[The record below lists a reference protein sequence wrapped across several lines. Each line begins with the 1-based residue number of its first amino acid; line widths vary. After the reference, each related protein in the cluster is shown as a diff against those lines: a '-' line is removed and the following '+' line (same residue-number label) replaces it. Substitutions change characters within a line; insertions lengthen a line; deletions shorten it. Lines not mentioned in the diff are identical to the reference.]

1 MKKNVLVL
9 FALLF
14 ISLSFTSCSSDS
26 SEATTSNSTT
36 TETAKSYNHTQTEV
50 QLLDLIN
57 DYRVGKGLNPLQI
70 IEHISYKSSEHNT
83 YMIETN
89 SVNHDG
95 FDDRKTNLQHVL
107 GAYKVGENVAYGFST
122 PQAAL
127 TAWINS
133 DGHRANLEGDY
144 SHFGLSI
151 SQDANGRFYY
161 TNMFIKK

>member
-14 ISLSFTSCSSDS
+14 TSLTFISCSSDS

-70 IEHISYKSSEHNT
+70 IEHISYKSSEHNV

-95 FDDRKTNLQHVL
+95 FDERKTNLQNVL

-133 DGHRANLEGDY
+133 DGHRANLEGNY

-151 SQDANGRFYY
+151 SQDENGRFYY
-161 TNMFIKK
+161 TNIFIKK